1 MAEPKDIQSI
11 ADLRPDN
18 ANANLGTERGLRV
31 LDDSLRECG
40 AGRSILLFFV
50 YV

>member
-1 MAEPKDIQSI
+1 MAEPKRIESI
-11 ADLRPDN
+11 EDLHPDPG
-18 ANANLGTERGLRV
+18 NANLGTERGLRV